1 MHHAGIPAQMFGTE
15 MLLDIAKSDLGKRLV
30 VSQGTIS
37 VLCDGI
43 ADGRIKV
50 LQAPCS
56 PRLCTALR
64 CPTSKRL

>member
-1 MHHAGIPAQMFGTE
+1 MFGTE
-15 MLLDIAKSDLGKRLV
+15 MLLDIAKSTLGKRLI

-37 VLCDGI
+37 VLCGGI

-56 PRLCTALR
+56 HALRTALK
-64 CPTSKRL
+64 PPFNEKL